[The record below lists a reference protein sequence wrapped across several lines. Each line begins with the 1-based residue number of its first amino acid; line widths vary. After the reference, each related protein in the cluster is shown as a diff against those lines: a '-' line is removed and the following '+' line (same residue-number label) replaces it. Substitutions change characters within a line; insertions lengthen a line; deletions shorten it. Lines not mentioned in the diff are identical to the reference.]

1 MTPMTTAA
9 MAIPPSTQP
18 GVAVE
23 FDAVV
28 KAFGPVQVLHGVSFT
43 LEPGRVY
50 GLLGE
55 NGAGKST
62 LMKILAGYEPLSSG
76 TLRVNGQPQQF
87 TSSRDAEALGI
98 VLIHQEF
105 NLADDLSV
113 AQNIFLGHEK
123 TMKPLGRLFKSPVPQ
138 GERGSLGRPGASSG
152 WLLDDT
158 AMERE
163 AAAALAAVGLD
174 IDPRTKVR
182 RLIVAEKQLVEIAKA
197 IARNARLLIMDEP
210 TATLTPGETERLF
223 QQIAQLRA
231 DGVTI
236 VYISHKLDE
245 VERVTDEVIVMRDGR
260 FVAKAATADVTR
272 QQMANLMVGRE
283 LADLYPPRDLV
294 IAANASALRVRN
306 FNVPGWVRD
315 ASFDVRPGEI
325 LGFAGLVG
333 AGRTEL
339 FEGLLGLRPA
349 SGGVEML
356 GETVPG
362 NKGWRNPR
370 DAAQHGLTYLSEDR
384 KGKGLHVHFGLRQNL
399 TLMALERYA
408 QPWLKP
414 GDERDALAEAVK
426 DYGIRTGSLDVKAS
440 SLSGGNQQKL
450 ALAKVLQPRPKVV
463 VLDEPTRGVDVGAKR
478 DIYFLVQRLAREGL
492 AVIVVSSELMELIGL
507 CHRVAVMRAG
517 QLVTTLDAEHLTEE
531 QLISHATGT
540 AHDQASA

>member
-1 MTPMTTAA
+1 MTKK
-9 MAIPPSTQP
+9 Q
-18 GVAVE
+18 VAVE
-23 FDAVV
+23 FVDVY
-28 KAFGPVQVLHGVSFT
+28 KSFGPVEVLHGVSFS

-62 LMKILAGYEPLSSG
+62 MMKILAGYEQATAGSV
-76 TLRVNGQPQQF
+76 RVNGEAQHF
-87 TSSRDAEALGI
+87 ANSRAAEALGI

-105 NLADDLSV
+105 NLAEDLSV

-123 TMKPLGRLFKSPVPQ
+123 KKGL
-138 GERGSLGRPGASSG
+138 
-152 WLLDDT
+152 WLDDT

-163 AAAALAAVGLD
+163 SAAALAQVGLQV
-174 IDPRTKVR
+174 DPRTKVR

-197 IARNARLLIMDEP
+197 IARHARLLIMDEP

-223 QQIAQLRA
+223 KLIAQLRE

-245 VERVTDEVIVMRDGR
+245 VERITDDVIVMRDGR
-260 FVAKAATADVTR
+260 FVTR
-272 QQMANLMVGRE
+272 APTSELTRHQMANLMVGRE
-283 LADLYPPRDLV
+283 LSDLYPPRDPV
-294 IAANASALRVRN
+294 VSGGASAMQVRN
-306 FNVPGWVRD
+306 FNVPGWAQD
-315 ASFDVRPGEI
+315 ASFEVHPGEI

-339 FEGLLGLRPA
+339 FEGLMGLRPA
-349 SGGVEML
+349 SGDVEML
-356 GETVPG
+356 GERVHL
-362 NKGWRNPR
+362 RNPR
-370 DAAQHGLTYLSEDR
+370 DAAKHGFTYLSEDR
-384 KGKGLHVHFGLRQNL
+384 KGKGLHVNFGLRENL

-414 GDERDALAEAVK
+414 DAERAALGEAVK

-450 ALAKVLQPRPKVV
+450 ALAKVLQPKPKIV

-478 DIYFLVQRLAREGL
+478 DIYFLIQRLAREGL

-517 QLVTTLDAEHLTEE
+517 RIVATLDATHLTEE
-531 QLISHATGT
+531 ELIAHATGT
-540 AHDQASA
+540 H